1 MKVLIIFLLSFNS
14 FGQDTCACTRLDK
27 RLRHDLDKYAI
38 KLFDD
43 QHKRENT
50 KEIKSFRFQLRTFK
64 AENKTLV
71 KQLKSKERMYNDRL
85 DFVSD
90 SLNSIFKLEKQKTKD
105 STKLA
110 ETTLKKAHKA
120 AIASERKKINWNVF
134 IRLVG
139 IFACLVVVLVIVW
152 KIKH

>member
-1 MKVLIIFLLSFNS
+1 MKLLIIFLLSFNS

-64 AENKTLV
+64 AENKTIREQFKLSKDSLKRSNRLLLLQEKNRNSEKEKAQSV
-71 KQLKSKERMYNDRL
+71 EIKHLKSEYKLQSKEL
-85 DFVSD
+85 DKQM
-90 SLNSIFKLEKQKTKD
+90 NSN
-105 STKLA
+105 
-110 ETTLKKAHKA
+110 TLV
-120 AIASERKKINWNVF
+120 WW
-134 IRLVG
+134 VG
-139 IFACLVVVLVIVW
+139 IVLSLCLVLVIVW

>member
-1 MKVLIIFLLSFNS
+1 MKVLIIIFLSFNS

-50 KEIKSFRFQLRTFK
+50 KEIKSFRFQLRTFR
-64 AENKTLV
+64 AENKTIREQFKLSKASLKRSNRLLLLQEKNRNSEKEKAQSIEI
-71 KQLKSKERMYNDRL
+71 KQLKSESKLKSKEL
-85 DFVSD
+85 AKQI
-90 SLNSIFKLEKQKTKD
+90 NSN
-105 STKLA
+105 
-110 ETTLKKAHKA
+110 TLV
-120 AIASERKKINWNVF
+120 WW
-134 IRLVG
+134 VG
-139 IFACLVVVLVIVW
+139 IVLSLCLVLVIVW

>member
-1 MKVLIIFLLSFNS
+1 MKVLIIIFLSFNS

-64 AENKTLV
+64 AENKTIREQFNLSKDSLKRSNRLLLLQEKNRNSEKEKAQSV
-71 KQLKSKERMYNDRL
+71 EIKHLKSEYKLQSKEL
-85 DFVSD
+85 DKQM
-90 SLNSIFKLEKQKTKD
+90 NSN
-105 STKLA
+105 
-110 ETTLKKAHKA
+110 TLV
-120 AIASERKKINWNVF
+120 WG
-134 IRLVG
+134 VG
-139 IFACLVVVLVIVW
+139 IVLSLSLVLVIVW
-152 KIKH
+152 KIKR

>member
-1 MKVLIIFLLSFNS
+1 MKLLIIFLLSFNS

-64 AENKTLV
+64 AENKTIREQFNLSKDSLKRSNRLLLLQEKNRNSEKEKAQSIEI
-71 KQLKSKERMYNDRL
+71 KQLKSESKLKSKEL
-85 DFVSD
+85 AKQI
-90 SLNSIFKLEKQKTKD
+90 NSN
-105 STKLA
+105 
-110 ETTLKKAHKA
+110 TLV
-120 AIASERKKINWNVF
+120 WW
-134 IRLVG
+134 VG
-139 IFACLVVVLVIVW
+139 IVLSLCLVLVIVW